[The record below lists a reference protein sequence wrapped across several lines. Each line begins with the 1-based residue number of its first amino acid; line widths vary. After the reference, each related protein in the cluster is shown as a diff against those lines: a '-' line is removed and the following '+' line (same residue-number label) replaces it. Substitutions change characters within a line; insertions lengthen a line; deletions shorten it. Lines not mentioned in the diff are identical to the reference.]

1 MHKRHIDGEE
11 NQQTWDEAVEL
22 EVERFQRGGTPGTPV
37 GNEFFTY
44 LAHTA
49 GDSVQAPARRILNAC
64 NMPFFFC
71 SSQICGERVESSKGT
86 PRVSEPR
93 SPEKVAMRCSITPVV
108 SATPLVTQRQCKD
121 ISL

>member
-22 EVERFQRGGTPGTPV
+22 EVERFHRGGTPGTPV

-64 NMPFFFC
+64 NMPFFLLLPNLLGTGGI
-71 SSQICGERVESSKGT
+71 QLRDSKS
-86 PRVSEPR
+86 V
-93 SPEKVAMRCSITPVV
+93 
-108 SATPLVTQRQCKD
+108 
-121 ISL
+121 

>member
-64 NMPFFFC
+64 NMPFFFAPPKFARN
-71 SSQICGERVESSKGT
+71 GWNPAKGLQ
-86 PRVSEPR
+86 ECL
-93 SPEKVAMRCSITPVV
+93 SPGH
-108 SATPLVTQRQCKD
+108 QRRLQ
-121 ISL
+121 